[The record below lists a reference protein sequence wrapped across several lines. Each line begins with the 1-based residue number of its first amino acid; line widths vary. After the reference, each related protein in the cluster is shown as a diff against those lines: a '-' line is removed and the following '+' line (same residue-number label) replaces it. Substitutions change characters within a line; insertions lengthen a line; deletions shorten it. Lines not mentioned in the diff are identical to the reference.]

1 MKYFKNIEILY
12 EKFYIIYLNIVQY
25 QIVMKTLLSQIWII
39 LNQVQILIVV
49 TNYNKINNNKNRTC
63 VVNYSRISD
72 SENYNIVT
80 TNLVNSSIGVNR
92 VNLK

>member
-1 MKYFKNIEILY
+1 ME
-12 EKFYIIYLNIVQY
+12 
-25 QIVMKTLLSQIWII
+25 TLLSQIWII

-72 SENYNIVT
+72 SENRNIYISDSENYNIVT